1 MKIIPGPSSQQLGE
15 KIAELLYTEAVHVA
29 FKNFPDGESYVRLED
44 SVRNEEVAIVQT
56 TSPPQQDTK
65 IIQLALLSDAA
76 KRGGAKKVTAVVPY
90 LAYARQDKVFL
101 DGEALSAETVARML
115 QASGIDSLLT
125 VNVHQEKVL
134 SKFGFQARSVS
145 AIPYLA
151 DYFKQKGL
159 VGAFALAPDS
169 GALPLVEEAR
179 AVLQGECGYL
189 EKQRDRLTGKISTK
203 NKKLDVKGRNVVI
216 FDDIISTGGT
226 IVAATEIV
234 RALGAKKVYVGCV
247 HALLIGGAE
256 KRILDAGVE
265 DIVGTDSVPS
275 AVSRVSVAPLVVSEL
290 RR

>member
-1 MKIIPGPSSQQLGE
+1 MEIIPGPSSQQLGE
-15 KIAELLYTEAVHVA
+15 KIAELLRTKAVHVA

-44 SVRNEEVAIVQT
+44 PVRNEEIAIVQT

-76 KRGGAKKVTAVVPY
+76 KRSGAKKVTAVVPY
-90 LAYARQDKVFL
+90 LAYARQDRVFL
-101 DGEALSAETVARML
+101 EGEALSAETVARML
-115 QASGIDSLLT
+115 QASGVDSLLT

-134 SKFGFQARSVS
+134 SRFGFQAKSVS

-151 DYFKQKGL
+151 DYFGQKGL

-179 AVLQGECGYL
+179 GVLKGECGYL

-203 NKKLDVKGRNVVI
+203 SKKLDVKGGNVVI

-234 RALGAKKVYVGCV
+234 KALGAQKVYVGCV

-265 DIVGTDSVPS
+265 EIVGTDSMPS
-275 AVSRVSVAPLVVSEL
+275 AVSRVSVASLVASEL